1 MLLLTKSK
9 MRAIL
14 CSVVSVLL
22 VCQASGKANLGFFGE
37 VHGEG
42 SPGFIP
48 HGDFMEHIAHPAAV
62 PHHGLPTPHHIPIGM
77 IAVVVVVL
85 LVIRK

>member
-1 MLLLTKSK
+1 

-14 CSVVSVLL
+14 SSVISVLL

-48 HGDFMEHIAHPAAV
+48 HGDFMDHIAHPPV
-62 PHHGLPTPHHIPIGM
+62 PHHGPPAPHHIPIGM
-77 IAVVVVVL
+77 IVVVVVYF
-85 LVIRK
+85 KSS